1 MKNKRSTKEQSFCW
15 QEKKVLRLFRCLYVG
30 KELDRIRNL
39 YLTLTEI
46 YSDFNGQDIKYYTE
60 TIAKYSG
67 LSKGWIPKG
76 LKILE
81 ELKVIELVEE
91 RSKGKFKGKKLI
103 FTPEN
108 VEEMEKFTGEEEID
122 NEETITGETVT
133 EETIA
138 EEIITGE
145 TITGKTITEETTTGK
160 TITRETITGETI
172 TGETVTGKTITGE
185 TIAEEIITGET
196 IMGETITGKT
206 ITGETVAGFLQTSE
220 DIFVLEDNK
229 RLKDINNTH
238 TEGEKN
244 IENRECKK
252 DGMEN
257 TPVEIQQ
264 ILKKY
269 KELNLPDFDYRP
281 ENYILLRAYG
291 ELGAAKL
298 FEALTLMSQSK
309 FVKNNMSVNAIF
321 KVENLKKAINGNFKD
336 KIYKGKKSISDTKKE
351 FKEIEYED
359 STGEFIKGLLA
370 KTSRGGVDE
379 EM

>member
-108 VEEMEKFTGEEEID
+108 VEEMEKFTREEEID
-122 NEETITGETVT
+122 NE
-133 EETIA
+133 
-138 EEIITGE
+138 
-145 TITGKTITEETTTGK
+145 
-160 TITRETITGETI
+160 
-172 TGETVTGKTITGE
+172 ETVTGKTITGE

-196 IMGETITGKT
+196 ITGKTITKETTTGKT

-252 DGMEN
+252 VDMEN

-281 ENYILLRAYG
+281 ENHILLRAYG
-291 ELGAAKL
+291 ELGATKL

>member
-108 VEEMEKFTGEEEID
+108 IEEMEKFTREEEID
-122 NEETITGETVT
+122 NE
-133 EETIA
+133 
-138 EEIITGE
+138 
-145 TITGKTITEETTTGK
+145 
-160 TITRETITGETI
+160 
-172 TGETVTGKTITGE
+172 ETVTGKTITGE

-196 IMGETITGKT
+196 ITGKTITKETTTGKT

-252 DGMEN
+252 DGMKN

-281 ENYILLRAYG
+281 ENHILLRAYG
-291 ELGAAKL
+291 ELGATKL

>member
-15 QEKKVLRLFRCLYVG
+15 QEKKVLRLFRCRYVG

-108 VEEMEKFTGEEEID
+108 VEEMEKFTREEEID
-122 NEETITGETVT
+122 NEETIT
-133 EETIA
+133 
-138 EEIITGE
+138 
-145 TITGKTITEETTTGK
+145 EETTT
-160 TITRETITGETI
+160 EE
-172 TGETVTGKTITGE
+172 TITGE
-185 TIAEEIITGET
+185 TIAEETITGET
-196 IMGETITGKT
+196 IIEETITGKT

-238 TEGEKN
+238 TEEEKN

-291 ELGAAKL
+291 ELGATKL

>member
-108 VEEMEKFTGEEEID
+108 VEEMEKFTREEEID
-122 NEETITGETVT
+122 NEETIAEETITG
-133 EETIA
+133 ETIA
-138 EEIITGE
+138 EKIITGE
-145 TITGKTITEETTTGK
+145 TITGKTITE
-160 TITRETITGETI
+160 
-172 TGETVTGKTITGE
+172 
-185 TIAEEIITGET
+185 
-196 IMGETITGKT
+196 ETITGKT

-252 DGMEN
+252 VDMEN

>member
-108 VEEMEKFTGEEEID
+108 VEEMEKFTREEESD
-122 NEETITGETVT
+122 NEETVTGKTTTGEIITGETIT

-145 TITGKTITEETTTGK
+145 TITGKTITKETT
-160 TITRETITGETI
+160 
-172 TGETVTGKTITGE
+172 
-185 TIAEEIITGET
+185 
-196 IMGETITGKT
+196 TGKT

-252 DGMEN
+252 VDMEN

-281 ENYILLRAYG
+281 ENHILLRAYG

>member
-220 DIFVLEDNK
+220 DSFVLEDNK

-269 KELNLPDFDYRP
+269 KELNLPNFDYRP

>member
-122 NEETITGETVT
+122 NEETITGET
-133 EETIA
+133 IA

-145 TITGKTITEETTTGK
+145 TITGKTITK
-160 TITRETITGETI
+160 
-172 TGETVTGKTITGE
+172 ETV
-185 TIAEEIITGET
+185 
-196 IMGETITGKT
+196 TGKT

-220 DIFVLEDNK
+220 DSFVLEDNK

>member
-108 VEEMEKFTGEEEID
+108 VEEMEKFTREEEID
-122 NEETITGETVT
+122 NEETIAEETITGETIIEETVTGETVT

-138 EEIITGE
+138 GEIIM
-145 TITGKTITEETTTGK
+145 
-160 TITRETITGETI
+160 
-172 TGETVTGKTITGE
+172 
-185 TIAEEIITGET
+185 GET

-252 DGMEN
+252 VDMEN

-281 ENYILLRAYG
+281 ENHILLRAYG
-291 ELGAAKL
+291 ELGATKL

>member
-108 VEEMEKFTGEEEID
+108 IEEMEKFTREEEID
-122 NEETITGETVT
+122 NEETVTGKTT
-133 EETIA
+133 TG
-138 EEIITGE
+138 EIITGE
-145 TITGKTITEETTTGK
+145 TITEET
-160 TITRETITGETI
+160 IAE
-172 TGETVTGKTITGE
+172 ETVTGKTIT
-185 TIAEEIITGET
+185 
-196 IMGETITGKT
+196 GETITGKT

-252 DGMEN
+252 VDMEN

-281 ENYILLRAYG
+281 ENHILLRAYG

-351 FKEIEYED
+351 FKELEYED

-379 EM
+379 KM

>member
-108 VEEMEKFTGEEEID
+108 VEEMEKFTREEEIN
-122 NEETITGETVT
+122 NEETIIE
-133 EETIA
+133 
-138 EEIITGE
+138 
-145 TITGKTITEETTTGK
+145 
-160 TITRETITGETI
+160 
-172 TGETVTGKTITGE
+172 ETVTGKTITGE
-185 TIAEEIITGET
+185 TIIEESIAGKTITGET
-196 IMGETITGKT
+196 IAEEITMGETITGETITGETITGKT

-220 DIFVLEDNK
+220 DSFVLEDNK

-252 DGMEN
+252 VDMEN

-281 ENYILLRAYG
+281 ENHILLRAYG

>member
-108 VEEMEKFTGEEEID
+108 VEEMEKFTREEEID
-122 NEETITGETVT
+122 NEETIAEETII

-138 EEIITGE
+138 EEIIMG
-145 TITGKTITEETTTGK
+145 
-160 TITRETITGETI
+160 ETITGETI
-172 TGETVTGKTITGE
+172 T
-185 TIAEEIITGET
+185 EEIITGET
-196 IMGETITGKT
+196 IIGETITGKT

-220 DIFVLEDNK
+220 DSFVLEDNK

-244 IENRECKK
+244 IEKRKCKK
-252 DGMEN
+252 DDMEN

-269 KELNLPDFDYRP
+269 KELNLPNFDYRP

>member
-108 VEEMEKFTGEEEID
+108 VEEMEKFTREEEI
-122 NEETITGETVT
+122 NNEEAIAEETITGETT
-133 EETIA
+133 
-138 EEIITGE
+138 TGE
-145 TITGKTITEETTTGK
+145 TIIE
-160 TITRETITGETI
+160 
-172 TGETVTGKTITGE
+172 ETVTGKTIT
-185 TIAEEIITGET
+185 
-196 IMGETITGKT
+196 GETITGKT

-220 DIFVLEDNK
+220 DSFVLEDNK

-252 DGMEN
+252 DDMEN

-281 ENYILLRAYG
+281 ENHILLRAYG
-291 ELGAAKL
+291 ELGAVKL

>member
-108 VEEMEKFTGEEEID
+108 VEEMEKFTREEEID
-122 NEETITGETVT
+122 NEETIIEETITGETVTGETVT

-138 EEIITGE
+138 GEIIM
-145 TITGKTITEETTTGK
+145 
-160 TITRETITGETI
+160 
-172 TGETVTGKTITGE
+172 
-185 TIAEEIITGET
+185 GET

-281 ENYILLRAYG
+281 ENHILLRAYG
-291 ELGAAKL
+291 VLGAA
-298 FEALTLMSQSK
+298 
-309 FVKNNMSVNAIF
+309 
-321 KVENLKKAINGNFKD
+321 
-336 KIYKGKKSISDTKKE
+336 
-351 FKEIEYED
+351 
-359 STGEFIKGLLA
+359 
-370 KTSRGGVDE
+370 
-379 EM
+379 

>member
-108 VEEMEKFTGEEEID
+108 VEEMEKFTREEEID
-122 NEETITGETVT
+122 NEETIAEETII

-138 EEIITGE
+138 EEIIMG
-145 TITGKTITEETTTGK
+145 
-160 TITRETITGETI
+160 ETITGETI
-172 TGETVTGKTITGE
+172 T
-185 TIAEEIITGET
+185 EEIITGET
-196 IMGETITGKT
+196 IIGETITGKT

-252 DGMEN
+252 VDMEN

-269 KELNLPDFDYRP
+269 KELNLPNFDYRP

>member
-108 VEEMEKFTGEEEID
+108 IEEMEKFTREEEID
-122 NEETITGETVT
+122 NEETIAEETITGETITGETITGETITGETITGETVT
-133 EETIA
+133 GKTITGETIT

-160 TITRETITGETI
+160 TI
-172 TGETVTGKTITGE
+172 
-185 TIAEEIITGET
+185 
-196 IMGETITGKT
+196 
-206 ITGETVAGFLQTSE
+206 AGFLQTSE

-238 TEGEKN
+238 TGGEKN

-252 DGMEN
+252 DDMEN

-291 ELGAAKL
+291 ELGATKL

>member
-108 VEEMEKFTGEEEID
+108 VEEMEKFTREEEID
-122 NEETITGETVT
+122 NEETIIEETITGETVTGETVT

-138 EEIITGE
+138 GEIIM
-145 TITGKTITEETTTGK
+145 
-160 TITRETITGETI
+160 
-172 TGETVTGKTITGE
+172 
-185 TIAEEIITGET
+185 GET

-252 DGMEN
+252 VDMEN

-291 ELGAAKL
+291 ELGATKL

>member
-108 VEEMEKFTGEEEID
+108 VEEMEKFTREEEID
-122 NEETITGETVT
+122 NE
-133 EETIA
+133 
-138 EEIITGE
+138 
-145 TITGKTITEETTTGK
+145 
-160 TITRETITGETI
+160 
-172 TGETVTGKTITGE
+172 ETVTGKTITGE

-196 IMGETITGKT
+196 ITGKTITKETTTGKT

-252 DGMEN
+252 DGMKN

-281 ENYILLRAYG
+281 ENHILLRAYG

>member
-108 VEEMEKFTGEEEID
+108 IEEMEKFTREEEID
-122 NEETITGETVT
+122 NEETIT
-133 EETIA
+133 
-138 EEIITGE
+138 
-145 TITGKTITEETTTGK
+145 EETTT
-160 TITRETITGETI
+160 EE
-172 TGETVTGKTITGE
+172 TITGE
-185 TIAEEIITGET
+185 TIAEETITGET
-196 IMGETITGKT
+196 IIEETITGKT

-238 TEGEKN
+238 TEEEKN

-281 ENYILLRAYG
+281 ENHILLRAYG
-291 ELGAAKL
+291 ELGATKL

>member
-108 VEEMEKFTGEEEID
+108 VEEMEKFTREEESD
-122 NEETITGETVT
+122 NEETVTGKTTTGEIITGETIT

-145 TITGKTITEETTTGK
+145 TITGKTITKETT
-160 TITRETITGETI
+160 
-172 TGETVTGKTITGE
+172 
-185 TIAEEIITGET
+185 
-196 IMGETITGKT
+196 TGKT

-252 DGMEN
+252 DGMKN

-281 ENYILLRAYG
+281 ENHILLRAYG

>member
-108 VEEMEKFTGEEEID
+108 VEEMEKFTREEEID
-122 NEETITGETVT
+122 NE
-133 EETIA
+133 
-138 EEIITGE
+138 
-145 TITGKTITEETTTGK
+145 
-160 TITRETITGETI
+160 
-172 TGETVTGKTITGE
+172 ETVTGKTITGE

-196 IMGETITGKT
+196 ITGKI

-252 DGMEN
+252 VDMEN

-281 ENYILLRAYG
+281 ENHILLRAYG
-291 ELGAAKL
+291 ELGATKL

>member
-108 VEEMEKFTGEEEID
+108 VEEMEKFTREEEID
-122 NEETITGETVT
+122 NEETIAEETII

-138 EEIITGE
+138 EEIIMG
-145 TITGKTITEETTTGK
+145 
-160 TITRETITGETI
+160 ETITGETI
-172 TGETVTGKTITGE
+172 T
-185 TIAEEIITGET
+185 EEIITGET
-196 IMGETITGKT
+196 IIGETITGKT

-220 DIFVLEDNK
+220 DSFVLEDNK

-252 DGMEN
+252 DDMEN

-281 ENYILLRAYG
+281 ENHILLRAYG
-291 ELGAAKL
+291 ELGAVKL

>member
-108 VEEMEKFTGEEEID
+108 VEEMEKFTREEEID
-122 NEETITGETVT
+122 NEETIAEETII

-138 EEIITGE
+138 EEIIMG
-145 TITGKTITEETTTGK
+145 
-160 TITRETITGETI
+160 ETITGETI
-172 TGETVTGKTITGE
+172 T
-185 TIAEEIITGET
+185 EEIITGET
-196 IMGETITGKT
+196 IIGETITGKT

-220 DIFVLEDNK
+220 DSFVLEDNK

-252 DGMEN
+252 DDMEN

-269 KELNLPDFDYRP
+269 KELNLPNFDYRP

>member
-108 VEEMEKFTGEEEID
+108 VEEMEKFTREEEID
-122 NEETITGETVT
+122 NEETVTGKTTTGEIITGETIT

-145 TITGKTITEETTTGK
+145 TITGKTITKETT
-160 TITRETITGETI
+160 
-172 TGETVTGKTITGE
+172 
-185 TIAEEIITGET
+185 
-196 IMGETITGKT
+196 TGKT

-252 DGMEN
+252 DGMKN

-281 ENYILLRAYG
+281 ENHILLRAYG
-291 ELGAAKL
+291 ELGATKL

>member
-108 VEEMEKFTGEEEID
+108 IEEMEKFTREEESD
-122 NEETITGETVT
+122 NE
-133 EETIA
+133 
-138 EEIITGE
+138 
-145 TITGKTITEETTTGK
+145 
-160 TITRETITGETI
+160 
-172 TGETVTGKTITGE
+172 ETVTGKTITGE

-196 IMGETITGKT
+196 ITGKTITKETTTGKT

-252 DGMEN
+252 VDMEN

-281 ENYILLRAYG
+281 ENHILLRAYG

>member
-108 VEEMEKFTGEEEID
+108 VEEMEKFTREEEIN
-122 NEETITGETVT
+122 NEEA
-133 EETIA
+133 IA
-138 EEIITGE
+138 EE
-145 TITGKTITEETTTGK
+145 
-160 TITRETITGETI
+160 
-172 TGETVTGKTITGE
+172 
-185 TIAEEIITGET
+185 
-196 IMGETITGKT
+196 T

-220 DIFVLEDNK
+220 DSFVLEDNK

-252 DGMEN
+252 VDMEN

-269 KELNLPDFDYRP
+269 KELNLPDFSM
-281 ENYILLRAYG
+281 E
-291 ELGAAKL
+291 
-298 FEALTLMSQSK
+298 
-309 FVKNNMSVNAIF
+309 
-321 KVENLKKAINGNFKD
+321 
-336 KIYKGKKSISDTKKE
+336 
-351 FKEIEYED
+351 
-359 STGEFIKGLLA
+359 
-370 KTSRGGVDE
+370 
-379 EM
+379 